1 MGGGRLECSNENI
14 EKRGV
19 QGYKPFYS
27 QWSRHVCSQGASW
40 SSREV
45 SDGGE
50 NTLIDFEGGYKNRL
64 VL

>member
-27 QWSRHVCSQGASW
+27 QWSRHVCSQG
-40 SSREV
+40 E
-45 SDGGE
+45 
-50 NTLIDFEGGYKNRL
+50 L
-64 VL
+64 VVKGSQRRW